1 MKITVQQLRYLLETA
16 ERGSINAAAKSLGI
30 SKSTLYEALSQVED
44 ELGFSVL
51 DRGKRGVSVTER
63 GAKVMNAAE
72 RVVAE
77 MDAFE
82 REFCNHNT
90 ASSRLHVSML
100 PFGFGVNA
108 LMSVA
113 EAHAHADIDF
123 NIEVVQTPKMAYDI
137 NNGMRDIGLLLLSEG
152 NEGALRKYLESGEL
166 EYHELFK
173 AKMYA
178 YVSRHH
184 PLAGR
189 KKLNPSDLV
198 QYPMFYYEQYFYMNS
213 LHATDMR
220 KAFLAGNRQK
230 VNDTLFASLRELTE
244 SIAETD
250 GYAVWCNLT
259 GKALSTEGTVAI
271 PYESDTDMSLG
282 YLVKKGTPIDG
293 VLKEYIDELMKYA

>member
-44 ELGFSVL
+44 ELGFGVL

-82 REFCNHNT
+82 REFCNQNNV
-90 ASSRLHVSML
+90 SSRLHVSML

-123 NIEVVQTPKMAYDI
+123 SIEVVQAPKMAYDI
-137 NNGMRDIGLLLLSEG
+137 SNGIRDIGLLLLSEG

-166 EYHELFK
+166 EYHELFD
-173 AKMYA
+173 AQIYA

-184 PLAGR
+184 PLAHR
-189 KKLNPSDLV
+189 EKLYPSDLV

-220 KAFLAGNRQK
+220 KAFLAGDRQK

-244 SIAETD
+244 SIAEAD
-250 GYAVWCNLT
+250 GYAIWCNLT

-271 PYESDTDMSLG
+271 PYESDMNMSLG
-282 YLVKKGTPIDG
+282 YLVKKGTPIEG